1 MAVQAETRLQNE
13 IRLALSSRCNQVTT
27 WRNHTGCLQDGDGKW
42 IKFGL
47 CPGSSDLIGIRKL
60 KITQDMVGQEIGQF
74 VALEI
79 KTDTG
84 KARPDQ
90 YTFLDHVNERGGL
103 GAIVRSTDEAVEL
116 LS

>member
-13 IRLALSSRCNQVTT
+13 IRLALSSECAQVTT
-27 WRNHTGCLQDGDGKW
+27 WRNHVGCLQDGNGKW

-47 CPGSSDLIGIRKL
+47 CPGSSDLIGIRKV
-60 KITQDMVGQEIGQF
+60 KITQEMVGQEIGQF

-84 KARPDQ
+84 KARCDQ

-103 GAIVRSTDEAVEL
+103 GAIIRSSAEAVKL